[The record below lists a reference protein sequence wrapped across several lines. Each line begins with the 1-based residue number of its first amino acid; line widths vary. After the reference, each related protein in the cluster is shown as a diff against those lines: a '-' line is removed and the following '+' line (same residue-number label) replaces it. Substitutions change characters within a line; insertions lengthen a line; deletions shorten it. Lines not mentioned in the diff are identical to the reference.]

1 VQAGLPPLAPRS
13 STAHDSL
20 EMHPKPHDPH
30 AGLPLRPY
38 WTGPRLR
45 LRAMRADD
53 VDLWLAEERDD
64 HEAVHFLNY
73 GTPLPKSR
81 RDAEAFAERFAEF
94 GSRDERIMFS
104 IETHAGE
111 VVGGINLHSMDL
123 KNGTFQTGTRL
134 YRAHRE
140 RGYGLEAKVMV
151 LRYAFFELRY
161 QKYEVRCLATNDA
174 MVRHMAR
181 LGATLEGRIRRH
193 VYTQGTYL
201 DELAYGLTREEFEAR
216 LPELER
222 SPT

>member
-1 VQAGLPPLAPRS
+1 MNSGNREPQPAP
-13 STAHDSL
+13 AI
-20 EMHPKPHDPH
+20 
-30 AGLPLRPY
+30 RPY

-45 LRAMRADD
+45 LRPMRVDD
-53 VDLWLAEERDD
+53 ADLWLAEEHED

-81 RDAEAFAERFAEF
+81 RDAEAFAQRYAEF
-94 GSRDERIMFS
+94 ASRDERIMWS
-104 IETHAGE
+104 IETHEGAL
-111 VVGGINLHSMDL
+111 VGGINLHSMDP
-123 KNGTFQTGTRL
+123 KNGTFQTGTRI
-134 YRAHRE
+134 YRGHRG
-140 RGYGLEAKVMV
+140 RGYAIEAKVMV

-161 QKYEVRCLATNDA
+161 QKYEVRCLATNEA

-216 LPELER
+216 LPQLEGA
-222 SPT
+222 PA

>member
-1 VQAGLPPLAPRS
+1 
-13 STAHDSL
+13 
-20 EMHPKPHDPH
+20 MHPEPHDPH

-53 VDLWLAEERDD
+53 ADLWLAEERDD

-81 RDAEAFAERFAEF
+81 HDAEAFAARYAEF
-94 GSRDERIMFS
+94 GGRDERIMWS
-104 IETHAGE
+104 IETHAE
-111 VVGGINLHSMDL
+111 ELVGGINLHSMDL
-123 KNGTFQTGTRL
+123 KNGTFQTGTRI
-134 YRAHRE
+134 HRGHRG

-161 QKYEVRCLATNDA
+161 QKYEVRCLATNEP

-201 DELAYGLTREEFEAR
+201 DELAYGLTREEFEAQ
-216 LPELER
+216 LPELEAG
-222 SPT
+222 PV

>member
-1 VQAGLPPLAPRS
+1 
-13 STAHDSL
+13 
-20 EMHPKPHDPH
+20 
-30 AGLPLRPY
+30 
-38 WTGPRLR
+38 
-45 LRAMRADD
+45 MRADD

-81 RDAEAFAERFAEF
+81 RDAEAFAERYAEF
-94 GSRDERIMFS
+94 GNRDERIMWS
-104 IETHAGE
+104 METHAGE
-111 VVGGINLHSMDL
+111 LVGGINLHSMDL
-123 KNGTFQTGTRL
+123 KNGTFQTGTRT
-134 YRAHRE
+134 YRGHRG
-140 RGYGLEAKVMV
+140 RGYGLEAKVLV

-193 VYTQGTYL
+193 VYTQGVYV

-216 LPELER
+216 LPTLEGD
-222 SPT
+222 PT

>member
-1 VQAGLPPLAPRS
+1 MSTAPREPQPR
-13 STAHDSL
+13 TAI
-20 EMHPKPHDPH
+20 
-30 AGLPLRPY
+30 RPY

-53 VDLWLAEERDD
+53 VDLWHAEEHDD

-81 RDAEAFAERFAEF
+81 RDAEAFAERYAEF
-94 GSRDERIMFS
+94 GSRDERIMWS

-111 VVGGINLHSMDL
+111 LVGGINLHSRDL
-123 KNGTFQTGTRL
+123 KNGTFQTGTRI
-134 YRAHRE
+134 YRGHRQ
-140 RGYGLEAKVMV
+140 RGYGLEAKILV

-193 VYTQGTYL
+193 VYTQGDYV

-216 LPELER
+216 LPELEGGAA
-222 SPT
+222 